1 LATFIESDCTL
12 ILLPSKSKIELGRFV
27 LVDHCFYFEF
37 LPGAPRMWPGSQ
49 VDPTLKLTVDTI
61 GEADVSAVIYLDL

>member
-1 LATFIESDCTL
+1 
-12 ILLPSKSKIELGRFV
+12 
-27 LVDHCFYFEF
+27 
-37 LPGAPRMWPGSQ
+37 MWPGSQ